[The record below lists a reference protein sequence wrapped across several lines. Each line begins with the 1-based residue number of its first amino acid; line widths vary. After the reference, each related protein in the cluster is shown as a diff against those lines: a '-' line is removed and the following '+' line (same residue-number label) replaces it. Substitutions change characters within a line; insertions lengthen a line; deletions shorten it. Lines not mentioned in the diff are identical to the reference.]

1 MAVINHSNSQYLN
14 KTVSSGSIS
23 GTVVYFTIP
32 WYPASSIERIR
43 IWNTSSDTKNL
54 SDLAIMN
61 NGAHV
66 RASDISGL
74 DHIVYYDATAKT
86 VTAAG
91 LYTATWNLD
100 PAVYAEDLYCRP
112 FIYVKVT
119 IQSAVTNTTYYCNVV
134 GKKQPSSSYINADAT
149 QVMVSDDY
157 RVLVGSSQTGTGG
170 TGGQIYDVTKL
181 AIGNGGENAS
191 FFKFSSVNDY
201 IYIGSKKK
209 IDHFEFQV
217 GTASTVLSGTGQT
230 LQAQIW
236 TGSAWSSVNIDDN
249 TSTGNI
255 DTMKFSGLVET
266 IGTGSSTWV
275 PTVLRPSSNILLPN
289 DPLTSQQ
296 DRIIAGGYP
305 IVVLPPNPDRYW
317 TRFKLSTYSADVIF
331 NKILPIN
338 EIY

>member
-54 SDLAIMN
+54 SDIAIMN

-66 RASDISGL
+66 RSSDVTGL
-74 DHIVYYDATAKT
+74 DHIIYYDSTAKS

-112 FIYVKVT
+112 FIYIKVT
-119 IQSAVTNTTYYCNVV
+119 IQSSVTNTTYYCNVV

-149 QVMVSDDY
+149 QVFKLDDY
-157 RVLVGSSQTGTGG
+157 RVLVGTSQTGTGG

-181 AIGNGGENAS
+181 SIGNGGENAS
-191 FFKFSSVNDY
+191 FFKFSSINDY

-236 TGSAWSSVNIDDN
+236 TGSTWSSVNLNDN
-249 TSTGNI
+249 TSTGNV

-275 PTVLRPSSNILLPN
+275 PITLRPSTSILLPY

-317 TRFKLSTYSADVIF
+317 TRFKLSTYSADVLI

>member
-236 TGSAWSSVNIDDN
+236 TGSTWSSVNINDN
-249 TSTGNI
+249 TSTGNV

-275 PTVLRPSSNILLPN
+275 PTVFRPSSSILLPN

-317 TRFKLSTYSADVIF
+317 TRFKLSTYSADVVF